1 LTHPSKIIPE
11 RDVMRP
17 IYLDYNATT
26 PIDPEVAAAMLPY
39 IREHFGNPSSSHAYG
54 VAARQGVEKAR
65 GQVAALLNCSPAEVL
80 FTSGGTE
87 SNNHA
92 IKGAAGVHRSKGNHI
107 ITSAFEH
114 PAVTEVCEYL
124 AADGF
129 DITCVPVDAQGIID
143 VEALEKAITER
154 TILVSVMHA
163 NNEVGTIQPIGEIAR
178 MARKRGIL
186 VHTDAAQSAGKIP
199 VDAAELGVDLLSV
212 AGHKL
217 YAPKGVGVL
226 YVREGVQL
234 EKFMHGAGHETGRRA
249 GTENVIGV
257 AGLGA
262 ACEAARR
269 DLAANMDRMK
279 RTRDRIEDGLRRA
292 AAEVRV
298 NGHPARR
305 LPNTLSVSFR
315 GVDAGGLLQ
324 SMEGLAASAGAACH
338 GNSVELSRT
347 LRALAVP
354 IEWAR
359 GTIRLSTGKYTT
371 EGEVDRAVEI
381 IAGAAKRLRAGGME

>member
-1 LTHPSKIIPE
+1 MK
-11 RDVMRP
+11 P

-54 VAARQGVEKAR
+54 AVARKGVEKAR
-65 GQVAALLNCSPAEVL
+65 EQVAALLNGRPAEVL

-92 IKGAAGVHRSKGNHI
+92 IKGAARAHRGKGNHI

-129 DITCVPVDAQGIID
+129 DITYVPVDAQGIID
-143 VEALEKAITER
+143 VEALEKAVTER

-163 NNEVGTIQPIGEIAR
+163 NNEVGTVQPIGEIVRIAR
-178 MARKRGIL
+178 RRGVL

-199 VDAAELGVDLLSV
+199 VDVSELGIDLLTV

-226 YVREGVQL
+226 YVRDGVQL

-249 GTENVIGV
+249 GTENVIGI

-262 ACEAARR
+262 ACEAVRR

-279 RTRDRIEDGLRRA
+279 RTRDRIEEGLLKA
-292 AAEVRV
+292 VEDVRV
-298 NGHPARR
+298 NGHPEKR

-315 GVDAGGLLQ
+315 GVDAGALLQ
-324 SMEGLAASAGAACH
+324 AMEGLAASAGAACH
-338 GNSVELSRT
+338 GNAVELSRT
-347 LRALAVP
+347 LRAMALPV
-354 IEWAR
+354 EWAR

-371 EGEVDRAVEI
+371 EGEADRAIEI
-381 IAGAAKRLRAGGME
+381 ITGAVRKLRN

>member
-1 LTHPSKIIPE
+1 MK
-11 RDVMRP
+11 P

-39 IREHFGNPSSSHAYG
+39 IREHFGNPSSAHAYG
-54 VAARQGVEKAR
+54 VAARKGVEKAR
-65 GQVAALLNCSPAEVL
+65 GQVAALLNCRPAEVL

-92 IKGAAGVHRSKGNHI
+92 IKGTAEAHCRKGKHI

-129 DITCVPVDAQGIID
+129 EITYVPVDAHGIID
-143 VEALEKAITER
+143 LEALEKAITER
-154 TILVSVMHA
+154 TILISVMHA
-163 NNEVGTIQPIGEIAR
+163 NNEVGTIQPIAEIAS

-199 VDAAELGVDLLSV
+199 VEVSELGVDLLTV

-217 YAPKGVGVL
+217 YAPKGVGAL
-226 YVREGVQL
+226 YVRNGVQL

-249 GTENVIGV
+249 GTENVIGI

-262 ACEAARR
+262 ACEAAGR
-269 DLAANMDRMK
+269 DLAANMDCMK
-279 RTRDRIEDGLRRA
+279 RTRDRLQEGLLRA
-292 AAEVRV
+292 IADVRV
-298 NGHPARR
+298 NGHPERR
-305 LPNTLSVSFR
+305 IPNTLSVSFR
-315 GVDAGGLLQ
+315 GIDAGALLQ

-338 GNSVELSRT
+338 GNAVELSRT

-354 IEWAR
+354 VEWAR

-371 EGEVDRAVEI
+371 QGEIDRVIEI
-381 IAGAAKRLRAGGME
+381 IANNVRMLKSNNNP

>member
-1 LTHPSKIIPE
+1 
-11 RDVMRP
+11 MRP

-39 IREHFGNPSSSHAYG
+39 IREHFGNPSSSHAFG
-54 VAARQGVEKAR
+54 VAARKGVENAR
-65 GQVAALLNCSPAEVL
+65 RQVAELLNCSPAEVL

-92 IKGAAGVHRSKGNHI
+92 IKGAVGVHRGKGNHI

-114 PAVTEVCEYL
+114 PAVTEVCEFL
-124 AADGF
+124 AADGYE
-129 DITCVPVDAQGIID
+129 ITRVPVDAHGIID

-163 NNEVGTIQPIGEIAR
+163 NNEVGTIQPVGEIAR

-186 VHTDAAQSAGKIP
+186 VHTDAAQSVGKIP

-217 YAPKGVGVL
+217 YAPKGVGAL
-226 YVREGVQL
+226 YIREGVQL

-279 RTRDRIEDGLRRA
+279 RTRDRIEEGLLRA
-292 AAEVRV
+292 VAEVRV

-381 IAGAAKRLRAGGME
+381 IAGAVKRLRAGGME

>member
-1 LTHPSKIIPE
+1 MK
-11 RDVMRP
+11 P

-54 VAARQGVEKAR
+54 VEARKGVEKAR
-65 GQVAALLNCSPAEVL
+65 GQVAAMLNCRPAEVL

-92 IKGAAGVHRSKGNHI
+92 IKGAAGAHRSKGNHI

-129 DITCVPVDAQGIID
+129 DITYVPVDAHGIID

-154 TILVSVMHA
+154 TILISVMHA
-163 NNEVGTIQPIGEIAR
+163 NNEVGTIQPIGEISR

-199 VDAAELGVDLLSV
+199 VDADELGVDLLTV

-217 YAPKGVGVL
+217 YAPKGVGAL
-226 YVREGVQL
+226 YIREGVQL
-234 EKFMHGAGHETGRRA
+234 EKLMHGAAHETGRRA

-262 ACEAARR
+262 ACEAAKR

-279 RTRDRIEDGLRRA
+279 RTRDRLEDGLLRA
-292 AAEVRV
+292 VAELRV
-298 NGHPARR
+298 NGHLARR

-315 GVDAGGLLQ
+315 GVDAGTLLQ

-347 LRALAVP
+347 LRAMAIP

-371 EGEVDRAVEI
+371 EGEIDRVIEI
-381 IAGAAKRLRAGGME
+381 IANNVRILRSKK

>member
-1 LTHPSKIIPE
+1 
-11 RDVMRP
+11 MRP

-26 PIDPEVAAAMLPY
+26 PVDPEVAAAMLPY

-54 VAARQGVEKAR
+54 AAARKGVERAR
-65 GQVAALLNCSPAEVL
+65 EQVAALLNGRPSEIL

-92 IKGAAGVHRSKGNHI
+92 VKGAARAHRGKGNHI

-114 PAVTEVCEYL
+114 PAVTEVCESL

-129 DITCVPVDAQGIID
+129 DITYVPVDAQGIID
-143 VEALEKAITER
+143 LAALDQSITGK
-154 TILVSVMHA
+154 TILISVMHA
-163 NNEVGTIQPIGEIAR
+163 NNEVGTIQPIGEIVR
-178 MARKRGIL
+178 MARRRGVL
-186 VHTDAAQSAGKIP
+186 VHTDAAQTVGKIP
-199 VDAAELGVDLLSV
+199 VDVADLGVDLLTL

-226 YVREGVQL
+226 YVRDGVQL

-249 GTENVIGV
+249 GTENVIGI

-269 DLAANMDRMK
+269 DLAANRDRMK
-279 RTRDRIEDGLRRA
+279 HTRDRVEEGLLKA
-292 AAEVRV
+292 VDEVRV
-298 NGHPARR
+298 NGHPDRR

-315 GVDAGGLLQ
+315 GLDAGALLAA
-324 SMEGLAASAGAACH
+324 MDGLAASAGAACH
-338 GNSVELSRT
+338 GASLEVSRT
-347 LRALAVP
+347 LRAMAVP
-354 IEWAR
+354 LEWAR

-371 EGEVDRAVEI
+371 EGEADRAVEI
-381 IAGAAKRLRAGGME
+381 IVRAVQRLRTATME

>member
-1 LTHPSKIIPE
+1 MK
-11 RDVMRP
+11 P

-39 IREHFGNPSSSHAYG
+39 IREHFGNPSSSHWYG
-54 VAARQGVEKAR
+54 LEARKGVEKAR
-65 GQVAALLNCSPAEVL
+65 GQVAALVNCSPAEIV

-92 IKGAAGVHRSKGNHI
+92 IKGAARALRKRGNHI

-129 DITCVPVDAQGIID
+129 DITYVPVDTCGIINLD
-143 VEALEKAITER
+143 ALEKAITER
-154 TILVSVMHA
+154 TVLISVMHA
-163 NNEVGTIQPIGEIAR
+163 NNEAGTIQPIVEIAR
-178 MARKRGIL
+178 IARKRGIL
-186 VHTDAAQSAGKIP
+186 VHTDAAQSAGKLS
-199 VDAAELGVDLLSV
+199 VDVAELAVDLLTV

-217 YAPKGVGVL
+217 YAPKGIGAL
-226 YVREGVQL
+226 FIREGVKL
-234 EKFMHGAGHETGRRA
+234 EKFMHGAGHEQGRRA
-249 GTENVIGV
+249 GTENVIEI
-257 AGLGA
+257 AGLGM
-262 ACEAARR
+262 ACEAAKR

-279 RTRDRIEDGLRRA
+279 RTRDRLQEGLLRA
-292 AAEVRV
+292 VADVRV
-298 NGHPARR
+298 NGHPDHR
-305 LPNTLSVSFR
+305 LPNTLSVSFK
-315 GVDAGGLLQ
+315 GVDAGALLQ

-347 LRALAVP
+347 LRAMAVP
-354 IEWAR
+354 VEWAR

-371 EGEVDRAVEI
+371 AGEVDRSVEI
-381 IAGAAKRLRAGGME
+381 ITAAIRKVRNNQ

>member
-1 LTHPSKIIPE
+1 MK
-11 RDVMRP
+11 P

-54 VAARQGVEKAR
+54 AEARKGVEKAR
-65 GQVAALLNCSPAEVL
+65 GQVAALFNCSQAEIV

-92 IKGAAGVHRSKGNHI
+92 IKGAAGAHRSKGNHI

-124 AADGF
+124 SAGGF
-129 DITCVPVDAQGIID
+129 DITCVPVDAHGIID
-143 VEALEKAITER
+143 LEALEKAITER
-154 TILVSVMHA
+154 TILISVMHA
-163 NNEVGTIQPIGEIAR
+163 NNEVGTVQPIGEIAR

-217 YAPKGVGVL
+217 YAPKGVGAL
-226 YVREGVQL
+226 YIREGVHL

-262 ACEAARR
+262 ACEAAKR
-269 DLAANMDRMK
+269 DLAVNRDRMK
-279 RTRDRIEDGLRRA
+279 QTRDRLEEGLLRA
-292 AAEVRV
+292 VAEVRV
-298 NGHPARR
+298 NGHLARR

-315 GVDAGGLLQ
+315 GVDAGTLLQ

-347 LRALAVP
+347 LRAMAVP

-371 EGEVDRAVEI
+371 EGEIDRVIEI
-381 IAGAAKRLRAGGME
+381 IANNVRILRSKK